1 MSDGARLR
9 TATTGIALI
18 TDDRPRLE
26 FTAPA
31 AFFHQEGLAR
41 AALAWVAARLD
52 PRPAPIGG
60 ASFALRAALLHAQ
73 LALLAGDGAG
83 ELGAYLDAF
92 ALGPEVPAVR
102 AALAAIA
109 RERLAA
115 GDRPLARRI
124 ADALRGTPEGAALAT
139 AVGG

>member
-1 MSDGARLR
+1 MLR
-9 TATTGIALI
+9 
-18 TDDRPRLE
+18 
-26 FTAPA
+26 
-31 AFFHQEGLAR
+31 
-41 AALAWVAARLD
+41 
-52 PRPAPIGG
+52 
-60 ASFALRAALLHAQ
+60 AQ
-73 LALLAGDGAG
+73 LALVAGDGAG

-92 ALGPEVPAVR
+92 ALGREVPAVR

>member
-1 MSDGARLR
+1 V
-9 TATTGIALI
+9 ALI
-18 TDDRPRLE
+18 PADRPRLE

-31 AFFHQEGLAR
+31 ASYHREGPAR
-41 AALAWVAARLD
+41 AALAWVAARPD

-60 ASFALRAALLHAQ
+60 ASFALRAALLRAQ

-109 RERLAA
+109 RE
-115 GDRPLARRI
+115 
-124 ADALRGTPEGAALAT
+124 
-139 AVGG
+139 

>member
-1 MSDGARLR
+1 M
-9 TATTGIALI
+9 
-18 TDDRPRLE
+18 
-26 FTAPA
+26 
-31 AFFHQEGLAR
+31 
-41 AALAWVAARLD
+41 
-52 PRPAPIGG
+52 
-60 ASFALRAALLHAQ
+60 
-73 LALLAGDGAG
+73 AGDGAG

-92 ALGPEVPAVR
+92 ALGREVPAVR